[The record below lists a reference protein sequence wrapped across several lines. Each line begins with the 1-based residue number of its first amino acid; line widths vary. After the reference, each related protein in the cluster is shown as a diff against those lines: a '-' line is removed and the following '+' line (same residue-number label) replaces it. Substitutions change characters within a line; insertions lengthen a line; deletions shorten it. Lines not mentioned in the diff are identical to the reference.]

1 MRTTMNSKTA
11 WATVG
16 LATLALSLSAVP
28 GVSLADTGSGD
39 SGSAVIDTGS
49 GVLDGVID
57 TGSGILDGGSGVLG
71 DLFGSGSAA
80 TQQCNNSTKSGGEG
94 VTTTIHQLGT
104 AGPTRFVLVY
114 ETYDV
119 PDRIQVFYQGAQ
131 IHDTGY
137 VGDQINQGTGS
148 TVVAVPAGA
157 ATSVTVRVTG
167 PSGTKWDYT
176 VRCP

>member
-11 WATVG
+11 WATVS

>member
-1 MRTTMNSKTA
+1 MKSKTIL
-11 WATVG
+11 ATAG
-16 LATLALSLSAVP
+16 LAALVLSIGAAP

-39 SGSAVIDTGS
+39 TGSGDTGSAVIDTGS
-49 GVLDGVID
+49 GVLD
-57 TGSGILDGGSGVLG
+57 TGSGILG

-104 AGPTRFVLVY
+104 AGPTAFNLVY

-148 TVVAVPAGA
+148 AVVTVPAGG